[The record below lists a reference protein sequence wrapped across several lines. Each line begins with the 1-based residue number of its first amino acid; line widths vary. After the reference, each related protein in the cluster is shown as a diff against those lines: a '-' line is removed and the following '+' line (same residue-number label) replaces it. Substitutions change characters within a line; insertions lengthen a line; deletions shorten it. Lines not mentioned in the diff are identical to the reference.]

1 MTEFTFVA
9 EQPEHHDRIE
19 ILLDKVFGTD
29 RRNKTTYKLRTRGA
43 QLDALSFVCV
53 KDGVLQGTI
62 RYWPVRIGQEEALL
76 LGPLAIEPEI
86 RGCGL
91 GLQLMR
97 HSLALA
103 GDQGYQN
110 VILVG
115 DQPYYARAG
124 FAKVR
129 QGKITLPGPVDPD
142 RLLFLELQPGS
153 FKRLTGQV
161 EAAGRGCGPW
171 PRT

>member
-19 ILLDKVFGTD
+19 ILLDEVFGTG
-29 RRNKTTYKLRTRGA
+29 RRNKPTYKLRTMGA

-53 KDGVLQGTI
+53 IDNVLHGTI
-62 RYWPVRIGQEEALL
+62 RYWPIRIGKEEALL
-76 LGPLAIEPEI
+76 LGPLAIDPEI
-86 RGCGL
+86 QGLGL

-124 FAKVR
+124 FTKVR
-129 QGKITLPGPVDPD
+129 RGKITLPGLVDPD
-142 RLLFLELQPGS
+142 RLLFLELQPSS
-153 FKRLTGQV
+153 FKRLTGLA
-161 EAAGRGCGPW
+161 EAVGRGSNLW
-171 PRT
+171 LES